1 MSTLTIGGVYT
12 ARMTGIA
19 GPWTTHGHATL
30 WDVETAPDG
39 TPVLLLEITDAPTP
53 HHVGGPAHHTTYAA
67 GQVTRLPSG
76 GRRLLRPLTPAP
88 GPTCIALGST
98 LQTRRDPGDAAH
110 HIEMAGKIFADWAP
124 VPDDGSPLDVS
135 ALPHLARAAARAAA
149 LRRVEGERDDLVRRL
164 RAGGVARDLVAQ
176 TDGRDPSR
184 ITQLC
189 RPSGAGRAKAD
200 A

>member
-1 MSTLTIGGVYT
+1 MSPLTIGGVYT

-19 GPWTTHGHATL
+19 GPWTVHGHATL

-39 TPVLLLEITDAPTP
+39 TAVLLLEITDAPTP
-53 HHVGGPAHHTTYAA
+53 HHVGGSTHHTTYAA
-67 GQVTRLPSG
+67 GQVTRLPGG
-76 GRRLLRPLTPAP
+76 GRHLLRPLTPAP
-88 GPTCIALGST
+88 GPTCIALGWT
-98 LQTRRDPGDAAH
+98 LQTRRDPANAAH
-110 HIEMAGKIFADWAP
+110 HTEMAGKILADWAP

-135 ALPHLARAAARAAA
+135 ALPHLARAAALAVQ
-149 LRRVEGERDDLVRRL
+149 LRTVEGERDDLVRRL

-189 RPSGAGRAKAD
+189 RTTSAGRATVD